1 MDERILLRP
10 EEVAQRL
17 GVSRTL
23 VYEQLSSR
31 RLESIHIG
39 RSRRVPVSALDAF
52 VEAQRQEQAVAV

>member
-23 VYEQLSSR
+23 VYELLSSR